1 MWQFGMKS
9 RYRKASYHDY
19 SAVLVVLI
27 VAALLIVLG
36 VPFARDDRDK
46 TAGTLS
52 ATSPSRT
59 EFSTVYSAALG
70 REMPLDVFLPP
81 GYDASE
87 ERYPV
92 LYMLHGMGGTNKEW
106 EYYGLFDEA
115 ARLIGTGEIIPY
127 IIVLPQGDYGYWV
140 DQANGGPR
148 WGEYV
153 AREIVAVVDRR
164 YRTLPQASA
173 RAVGGLSMGADGAL
187 QLALN
192 YPDVFSVVGAHS
204 PVLKPYGDAPEF
216 FGDVVYFEAHYP
228 VTLVGLQPEIA
239 KNLTVTIDVGDVDIW
254 LSNAEA
260 FHEQLLSLGIRHE
273 WHVWT
278 GEHNAEYWTAHVVDN
293 LRFYSAALQTVA
305 PAATR

>member
-1 MWQFGMKS
+1 MSQAPMKLRS
-9 RYRKASYHDY
+9 RRPGYHDY
-19 SAVLVVLI
+19 SAVLIVLI
-27 VAALLIVLG
+27 VAALLIVLD
-36 VPFARDDRDK
+36 VPFGGGK
-46 TAGTLS
+46 SSEKLAGT
-52 ATSPSRT
+52 TPSRT
-59 EFSTVYSAALG
+59 EFSTLYSAALG

-81 GYDASE
+81 GYDSSDQ
-87 ERYPV
+87 RYPV

-106 EYYGLFDEA
+106 EYYGLFEEA
-115 ARLIGTGEIIPY
+115 DRLMRAGEMIPF
-127 IIVLPQGDYGYWV
+127 IVVLPQGDYGYWV

-153 AREIVAVVDRR
+153 AREVVAEVDRR
-164 YRTLPQASA
+164 YRTLPDPSA

-192 YPDVFSVVGAHS
+192 NPDVFSVVGAHS

-228 VTLVGLQPEIA
+228 VTLVQFQTEVT
-239 KNLTVTIDVGDVDIW
+239 KRLTISIDVGDVDIW
-254 LSNAEA
+254 LTNAVA
-260 FHEQLLSLGIRHE
+260 FHEELNRLGVRHE
-273 WHVWT
+273 WHVWP

-293 LRFYSAALQTVA
+293 LRFYGAALQRSM

>member
-1 MWQFGMKS
+1 MSQAPMKLRS
-9 RYRKASYHDY
+9 RRPGYHDY
-19 SAVLVVLI
+19 SAVLIVLI
-27 VAALLIVLG
+27 VAALLIVLD
-36 VPFARDDRDK
+36 VPFGGGK
-46 TAGTLS
+46 SSEKLAGT
-52 ATSPSRT
+52 TPSRT
-59 EFSTVYSAALG
+59 EFSTLYSAALG

-81 GYDASE
+81 GYDSSDQ
-87 ERYPV
+87 RYPV

-106 EYYGLFDEA
+106 EYYGLFEEA
-115 ARLIGTGEIIPY
+115 DRLMRAGEMIPF
-127 IIVLPQGDYGYWV
+127 IVVLPQGDYGYWV

-153 AREIVAVVDRR
+153 AREVVAEVDRR
-164 YRTLPQASA
+164 YRTLPDPSA

-192 YPDVFSVVGAHS
+192 NPDVFSVVGAHS

-228 VTLVGLQPEIA
+228 VTLVQFQTEVA
-239 KNLTVTIDVGDVDIW
+239 KRLTISIDVGDVDIW
-254 LSNAEA
+254 LTNAVA
-260 FHEQLLSLGIRHE
+260 FHEELNRLGVRHE
-273 WHVWT
+273 WHVWP

-293 LRFYSAALQTVA
+293 LRFYGAALQRSM